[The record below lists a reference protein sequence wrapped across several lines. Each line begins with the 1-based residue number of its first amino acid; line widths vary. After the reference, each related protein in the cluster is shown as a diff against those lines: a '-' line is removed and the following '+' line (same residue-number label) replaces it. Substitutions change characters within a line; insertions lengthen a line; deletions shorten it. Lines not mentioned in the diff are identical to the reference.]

1 MDMEK
6 LVEFIRGE
14 NEETRRHFD
23 VVADG
28 VRSDIRLLAEGHGA
42 LVEKVDHLDA
52 KVDRLETKVDHL
64 DTRMEV
70 LETKVDHLE
79 TRMDVLETKVD
90 HLDTRMEVLETKVD
104 HLDTRMDALETKVDH
119 LDTRMDVLETKV
131 DHLEIKVDHLDT
143 RMDGVETRLDSI
155 ETKLD
160 DFIVE
165 TRTNFEEVRASI
177 KFSYAELDRRITF
190 LEAGFKDLAARVASI
205 ETRQMH

>member
-6 LVEFIRGE
+6 LVKFIREE

-23 VVADG
+23 VVAEG
-28 VRSDIRLLAEGHGA
+28 LRSDIRLLAEGHGA

-64 DTRMEV
+64 ETRMDG

-79 TRMDVLETKVD
+79 TRMDGFE
-90 HLDTRMEVLETKVD
+90 
-104 HLDTRMDALETKVDH
+104 A
-119 LDTRMDVLETKV
+119 
-131 DHLEIKVDHLDT
+131 
-143 RMDGVETRLDSI
+143 
-155 ETKLD
+155 KLD

-165 TRTNFEEVRASI
+165 TRTNFDEVRASI

-190 LEAGFKDLAARVASI
+190 LETGFKELSARVASI

>member
-1 MDMEK
+1 MDRGRGRPRHWKEKGVRRAPPPAASKACIHRSGRMHAAGFRPIDRSNGLPLAARAKDHYTLLGGNPMDMEK
-6 LVEFIRGE
+6 LVKFIREE

-23 VVADG
+23 VVAEG
-28 VRSDIRLLAEGHGA
+28 LRSDIRLLAEGHGA

-64 DTRMEV
+64 ETRMDG

-79 TRMDVLETKVD
+79 TRMDGFE
-90 HLDTRMEVLETKVD
+90 
-104 HLDTRMDALETKVDH
+104 A
-119 LDTRMDVLETKV
+119 
-131 DHLEIKVDHLDT
+131 
-143 RMDGVETRLDSI
+143 
-155 ETKLD
+155 KLD

-165 TRTNFEEVRASI
+165 TRTNFDEVRASI

-190 LEAGFKDLAARVASI
+190 LETGFKELSARVASI